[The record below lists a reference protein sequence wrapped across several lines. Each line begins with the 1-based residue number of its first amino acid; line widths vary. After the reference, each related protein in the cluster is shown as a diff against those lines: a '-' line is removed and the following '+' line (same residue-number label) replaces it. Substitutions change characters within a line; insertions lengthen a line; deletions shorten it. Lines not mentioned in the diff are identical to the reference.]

1 MDALL
6 LIAGFALPW
15 ALGVAL
21 LLALPAAAGAGDE
34 PGALP
39 WQLGC
44 GWFVGAFALT
54 LWMRALSGLGVP
66 FGMLSIGAP
75 LCVLTAAAGA
85 IAWRSSDRRFGGA
98 LRAIGRAL
106 AGTDLTG
113 WRRAAWLALLA
124 WIALRFCLLLAEV
137 WWRPLYPWDAW
148 TQWATKARTW
158 FELKRLVPFADAA
171 EFFRSPDAGVYFD
184 AAPHYPATVP
194 LFQVWAA
201 TLIGRWDD
209 ARINLPWWIT
219 GVAFGLAI
227 YGFLRQARFAA
238 LPALL
243 GTWLVLSLPILEV
256 HIALAGYADL
266 PMAAYFTLGTVA
278 LLRALADA
286 RRARRR
292 AGSAAARR
300 VHVVKN
306 PGIIWV
312 LTLIPGV
319 IVALVPRYG
328 MRIAALCFAAVTALT
343 LVLARSV
350 VPILGYRL
358 HLEFDLPVGALFDAY
373 FAFGNWNLL
382 WYGVIAA
389 LVIGWRQVLAPELAP
404 LTVVVAAGVS
414 FLLFGFAF
422 TNAGRWVEDQTTV
435 NRATL
440 HLAPLLVVWMLH
452 LFRLWTAHAAPPAAA
467 PAVNSGADV

>member
-1 MDALL
+1 LDALL

-21 LLALPAAAGAGDE
+21 LAALPGVAGAREE
-34 PGALP
+34 PGALA
-39 WQLGC
+39 WQVGC

-54 LWMRALSGLGVP
+54 LWMRALSMLGVP
-66 FGMLSIGAP
+66 FGIVSIGAP
-75 LCVLTAAAGA
+75 LAVLAAALGA
-85 IAWRSSDRRFGGA
+85 VAWRSSDRLPGNA
-98 LRAIGRAL
+98 LRKIGRSL
-106 AGTDLTG
+106 AGADLVG
-113 WRRAAWLALLA
+113 WRRAVWLVLLA

-158 FELKRLVPFADAA
+158 FELKRLVPFVDAA
-171 EFFRSPDAGVYFD
+171 DFFQSQTDVYFD

-209 ARINLPWWIT
+209 ARVNLPWWII

-227 YGFLRQARFAA
+227 FGFLRQQRIAA

-243 GTWLVLSLPILEV
+243 GAWLVLSLPILDV
-256 HIALAGYADL
+256 HVALAGYADL
-266 PMAAYFTLGTVA
+266 PMAAYFTLGAVA
-278 LLRALADA
+278 LLRALETRSVRDA
-286 RRARRR
+286 AL
-292 AGSAAARR
+292 ALLLIGACTM
-300 VHVVKN
+300 VKN

-319 IVALVPRYG
+319 ILAKLPRNG
-328 MRIAALCFAAVTALT
+328 LRIVALCFAVVAAVV
-343 LVLARSV
+343 LVLARSAV
-350 VPILGYRL
+350 SILGYRL
-358 HLEFDLPVGALFDAY
+358 HFDFDLPVGALFDAY
-373 FAFGNWNLL
+373 FTFGNWHLL
-382 WYGVIAA
+382 WYGVLAA
-389 LVIGWRQVLAPELAP
+389 AAFGGRHLLSRNLAP
-404 LTVVVAAGVS
+404 LTVVTAAGVS

-422 TNAGRWVEDQTTV
+422 TNAGQWVEDQSTV

-440 HLAPLLVVWMLH
+440 HLAPLLVLWML
-452 LFRLWTAHAAPPAAA
+452 LVFRALAA
-467 PAVNSGADV
+467 PAASAIAPAVVNSGADA